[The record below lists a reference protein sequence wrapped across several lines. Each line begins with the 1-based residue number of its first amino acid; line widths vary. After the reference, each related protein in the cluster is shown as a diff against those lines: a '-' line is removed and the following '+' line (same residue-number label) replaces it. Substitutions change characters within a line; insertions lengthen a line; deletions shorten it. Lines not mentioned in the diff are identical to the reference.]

1 MLASEAQR
9 PLICWEPVNS
19 RIISAQ
25 FATQSENIKRIIIQC
40 YTLTNYA
47 IEEKKLTTT
56 AMKTSWTHG
65 MGRMNKNRK
74 KVCWTCA
81 PLIMLLL
88 VPGRYR
94 FQVLNR
100 IILERMKA
108 LADPLLQDQQ
118 AGFLSNR
125 SCTEQI
131 VTRSTEWDPPPSAYI
146 NFIHNEKAFD
156 IVDREILCK
165 LLRHDGTP
173 TKIIS
178 PIQNI
183 YRGMSCRVLHA
194 GQLSESFKVKT
205 GVLQGCL
212 LSPFMFLLVIDW
224 IMKTTTCSL
233 AMNWRLVQGIPC
245 LRHMI
250 AGIGS
255 RRPR

>member
-1 MLASEAQR
+1 MLRSE
-9 PLICWEPVNS
+9 L
-19 RIISAQ
+19 
-25 FATQSENIKRIIIQC
+25 
-40 YTLTNYA
+40 
-47 IEEKKLTTT
+47 TT

-65 MGRMNKNRK
+65 MGRMNKNGK
-74 KVCWTCA
+74 KVCRTCA

-108 LADPLLQDQQ
+108 SADPLLQDQQ
-118 AGFLSNR
+118 AGLRSNR
-125 SCTEQI
+125 SCTDQI
-131 VTRSTEWDPPPSAYI
+131 VTHSTEWDPPQPPSAYI
-146 NFIHNEKAFD
+146 NFIHHEKAFD
-156 IVDREILCK
+156 IVDRETLWK
-165 LLRHDGTP
+165 LLRHDSTP

-183 YRGMSCRVLHA
+183 YQGMSCRVLHA
-194 GQLSESFKVKT
+194 GQLSESFKVNA

-245 LRHMI
+245 LRHVI
-250 AGIGS
+250 AGRGS
-255 RRPR
+255 GRPR

>member
-1 MLASEAQR
+1 
-9 PLICWEPVNS
+9 
-19 RIISAQ
+19 
-25 FATQSENIKRIIIQC
+25 
-40 YTLTNYA
+40 
-47 IEEKKLTTT
+47 
-56 AMKTSWTHG
+56 
-65 MGRMNKNRK
+65 
-74 KVCWTCA
+74 
-81 PLIMLLL
+81 MLLL

-108 LADPLLQDQQ
+108 SADPLLQDQQ
-118 AGFLSNR
+118 AG
-125 SCTEQI
+125 
-131 VTRSTEWDPPPSAYI
+131 PSAYI

-156 IVDREILCK
+156 IVDRETLWK

-183 YRGMSCRVLHA
+183 YQGMSCRVLHA
-194 GQLSESFKVKT
+194 GQLSESFKVNA

-224 IMKTTTCSL
+224 LMKTTTCSL

-245 LRHMI
+245 LRHVI
-250 AGIGS
+250 AGRGS
-255 RRPR
+255 SRPR